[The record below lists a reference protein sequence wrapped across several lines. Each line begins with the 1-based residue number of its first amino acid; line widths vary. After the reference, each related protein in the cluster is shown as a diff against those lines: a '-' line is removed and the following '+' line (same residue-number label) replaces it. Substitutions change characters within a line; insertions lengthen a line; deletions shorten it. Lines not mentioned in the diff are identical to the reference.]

1 MSDEVQGY
9 YICVAE
15 DACPFTS
22 EEIQNVQVR
31 EYGTICESS
40 VWAGDSFDRIV
51 ERFDVSDHG
60 NLKDTIKHAKEEY
73 PKAKYEGTKRGK
85 PIQNKMSDIA
95 PDWYDPA
102 NIGEEY

>member
-60 NLKDTIKHAKEEY
+60 NLKDTIDFAQSEY
-73 PKAKYEGTKRGK
+73 PKAKYEGEQRGV
-85 PIQNKMSDIA
+85 PIKNTMSSVA
-95 PDWYDPA
+95 PSWFDPA
-102 NIGEEY
+102 DAGEEW